1 MGDWYNPFDDEKG
14 HGFNGGTAST
24 VANIGTF
31 GGYGVAKQLVG
42 GSTPASADPNA
53 HVLAG
58 DPAYAKNTSDMLYNT
73 GAVGQGRQAPAA
85 AQTYAA
91 TTPYLQGVTTAQGN
105 VGTAAQGVG
114 GAADQLGR
122 QGNVSNAIAGS
133 LYQQGQRLGEGQ
145 GLVGRAGN
153 GLLALGQMPAGPS
166 AAELA
171 MRAQGQQA
179 VQQQAA
185 LAAGARGGNSALAL
199 QNAAANSAS
208 IGGNLAGQVGIQRAQ
223 EDMANRQFSANALS
237 GAASIFGNQNQQA
250 LGATQAAGAGVSQ
263 AGQLF
268 GAQGQTYGAQGQL
281 GLGQGQLGLGAANV
295 LTNQGTAAANLYLQN
310 QGQNDAYQLG
320 MQNQGNQLVLGQGSL
335 SAGMDAANM
344 QAQAAAEAND
354 AALRGQVIGAVGAAA
369 APKSDKRAKKNIKP
383 AGDEIDELFRNAPG
397 YSYEY
402 IEPDSPGAKPGQNF
416 GPMAQDLEKTRA
428 GASVVGTDA
437 NGEKRVDT
445 GRLSLMTTSEV
456 GKQRAQIDA
465 LARAV
470 FGKKRA
476 A

>member
-1 MGDWYNPFDDEKG
+1 MGKWWNPFDDEKG
-14 HGFNGGTAST
+14 SGFNGGTAST
-24 VANIGTF
+24 LANVGTF
-31 GGYGVAKQLVG
+31 GGYGVAKQLAG

-58 DPAYAKNTSDMLYNT
+58 DPAYAKDTSAMLYNT
-73 GAVGQGRQAPAA
+73 GAFGQGRQAPTAA
-85 AQTYAA
+85 ATYAP
-91 TTPYLQGVTTAQGN
+91 TTPYLQGVQGSIGQM
-105 VGTAAQGVG
+105 GTAAQGVG

-179 VQQQAA
+179 MQQQAA

-199 QNAAANSAS
+199 QNAAANQAQ
-208 IGGNLAGQVGIQRAQ
+208 IGGNLAGQVGIQHAQ

-268 GAQGQTYGAQGQL
+268 GAQGQGYGMQGQL
-281 GLGQGQLGLGAANV
+281 GMGQGQLGLGAANM
-295 LTNQGTAAANLYLQN
+295 LTNQGTAAANLYMQN

-320 MQNQGNQLVLGQGSL
+320 MQNQGNQLVLGQGNL
-335 SAGMDAANM
+335 TAGMDAANM

-354 AALRGQVIGAVGAAA
+354 AQLRGQVIGAFGAAV
-369 APKSDKRAKKNIKP
+369 APKSDKRAKKNIR
-383 AGDEIDELFRNAPG
+383 AGDEEIDALFRSVPG
-397 YSYEY
+397 FGFEY
-402 IEPDSPGAKPGQNF
+402 KEPASPGALPGENF
-416 GPMAQDLEKTRA
+416 GLMAQDLERTRA
-428 GASVVGTDA
+428 GKSVVGTDR
-437 NGEKRVDT
+437 NGEKRIDT
-445 GRLSLMTTSEV
+445 SRLTLMAV
-456 GKQRAQIDA
+456 PQIGKQRKEIDA

-470 FGKKRA
+470 FGKKQA